1 MTTVERKEKQDNR
14 DKCESIYHGDDDND
28 DCDGD
33 NDVGDDDDGDID
45 DGDDDGDDDN
55 DDGDDG
61 DDDNDDGD
69 DNDVDIDDGD
79 DGDDDNDDGDGDG
92 PLLGDDV
99 TIGCCGREKV
109 FCRIVLF

>member
-1 MTTVERKEKQDNR
+1 MTIVERKEKQDNR

-28 DCDGD
+28 D
-33 NDVGDDDDGDID
+33 GDDNDGDID
-45 DGDDDGDDDN
+45 DGDDGDDEN
-55 DDGDDG
+55 
-61 DDDNDDGD
+61 
-69 DNDVDIDDGD
+69 DDGD

-109 FCRIVLF
+109 FCRIVPF